1 MDSILV
7 VFYSYTGVS
16 RRAAQLIAAHYDW
29 PMGEIRDAR
38 LRAGF
43 LGGLRCLLDS
53 LFRRRPAIRYEGPDP
68 AGFRT
73 VILISPIWAYRMAG
87 PMRSFLAERGGTH
100 PPLCAG
106 DADERGGLVAS
117 SGRGAAIDRAPRSSY
132 RRVPL
137 PRVRGWDWHRAS
149 AQVRRDADARIHL
162 IRSLGLGQDRW
173 RGTRLSILCVQFRRE
188 MQRGRFAG
196 REAEPARSPQTQVL
210 WQPRTPPLASSRRG
224 GRCRHRWS
232 V

>member
-87 PMRSFLAERGGTH
+87 PMRSFLAERG
-100 PPLCAG
+100 A
-106 DADERGGLVAS
+106 R
-117 SGRGAAIDRAPRSSY
+117 I
-132 RRVPL
+132 RRF
-137 PRVRGWDWHRAS
+137 
-149 AQVRRDADARIHL
+149 AQVTLMNAVGSSQAVVEAQQL
-162 IRSLGLGQDRW
+162 IG
-173 RGTRLSILCVQFRRE
+173 
-188 MQRGRFAG
+188 
-196 REAEPARSPQTQVL
+196 
-210 WQPRTPPLASSRRG
+210 
-224 GRCRHRWS
+224 H
-232 V
+232 